1 MTEIFENIEL
11 LEVEP
16 MVVRKED
23 IHNLVELLLEDDQKT
38 VFDFLQYLLNR
49 SKKNPE
55 GWEKIDQ
62 ADLDDEPLT
71 EEELRQ
77 LNSDAGYVTGEEA
90 KSEFR
95 LQVNL
100 P

>member
-1 MTEIFENIEL
+1 
-11 LEVEP
+11 

-23 IHNLVELLLEDDQKT
+23 IHNLVERLPEDDQKT
-38 VFDFLQYLLNR
+38 VFDFMQYLLNR
-49 SKKNPE
+49 STNKPD
-55 GWEKIDQ
+55 GWAQIDQ
-62 ADLDDEPLT
+62 ADPDDEPLS

-90 KSEFR
+90 KREFG
-95 LQVNL
+95 LQVDL

>member
-1 MTEIFENIEL
+1 
-11 LEVEP
+11 

-23 IHNLVELLLEDDQKT
+23 IHNLVERLPEDDQKT
-38 VFDFLQYLLNR
+38 VFDFMQYLLNR
-49 SKKNPE
+49 STKKQD

-62 ADLDDEPLT
+62 AEPDDEPLT

-90 KSEFR
+90 KREFG
-95 LQVNL
+95 LQVDL

>member
-1 MTEIFENIEL
+1 
-11 LEVEP
+11 

-23 IHNLVELLLEDDQKT
+23 IHNLVERLLEDDQKT
-38 VFDFLQYLLNR
+38 VFDFMQYLLNR
-49 SKKNPE
+49 STKTPD
-55 GWEKIDQ
+55 GWEQIDQ
-62 ADLDDEPLT
+62 ADPDDEPLS

-90 KSEFR
+90 KLEFG
-95 LQVNL
+95 LQVDL

>member
-1 MTEIFENIEL
+1 
-11 LEVEP
+11 

-23 IHNLVELLLEDDQKT
+23 IHNLVERLPEDDQKT
-38 VFDFLQYLLNR
+38 VFDFMQYLLNR
-49 SKKNPE
+49 STKKPD
-55 GWEKIDQ
+55 GWEKIDL
-62 ADLDDEPLT
+62 ADPDDEPLT

-90 KSEFR
+90 KREFG
-95 LQVNL
+95 LQVDL

>member
-1 MTEIFENIEL
+1 
-11 LEVEP
+11 

-23 IHNLVELLLEDDQKT
+23 IHNLVERLPEDDQKT
-38 VFDFLQYLLNR
+38 VFDFMQYLLNR
-49 SKKNPE
+49 STKKPD
-55 GWEKIDQ
+55 GWKQIDQ
-62 ADLDDEPLT
+62 AEPDDEPLS

-90 KSEFR
+90 KLEFG
-95 LQVNL
+95 LQVDL

>member
-1 MTEIFENIEL
+1 
-11 LEVEP
+11 

-23 IHNLVELLLEDDQKT
+23 IHNLVERLPEDDQKT
-38 VFDFLQYLLNR
+38 VFDFMQYLLNR
-49 SKKNPE
+49 STKKLA
-55 GWEKIDQ
+55 GWERIDQ
-62 ADLDDEPLT
+62 ADPDDEPLS

-90 KSEFR
+90 KREFG
-95 LQVNL
+95 LQVDL